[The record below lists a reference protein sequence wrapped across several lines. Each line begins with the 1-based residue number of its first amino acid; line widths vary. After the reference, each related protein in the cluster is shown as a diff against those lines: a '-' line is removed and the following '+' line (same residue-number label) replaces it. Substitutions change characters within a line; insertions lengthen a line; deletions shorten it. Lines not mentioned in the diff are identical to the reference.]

1 MVGER
6 ESGKFIAGNNP
17 MPSKISSELRATDIR
32 GERERERGKGRGVKE
47 GGSRVE
53 LVQSVDNWK

>member
-1 MVGER
+1 VVGER

-32 GERERERGKGRGVKE
+32 GERERGKGRGVKE

>member
-32 GERERERGKGRGVKE
+32 GEREREERGGGLRKGEV
-47 GGSRVE
+47 GS
-53 LVQSVDNWK
+53 S

>member
-32 GERERERGKGRGVKE
+32 GEREREREERGGGLRKGEV
-47 GGSRVE
+47 GS
-53 LVQSVDNWK
+53 S